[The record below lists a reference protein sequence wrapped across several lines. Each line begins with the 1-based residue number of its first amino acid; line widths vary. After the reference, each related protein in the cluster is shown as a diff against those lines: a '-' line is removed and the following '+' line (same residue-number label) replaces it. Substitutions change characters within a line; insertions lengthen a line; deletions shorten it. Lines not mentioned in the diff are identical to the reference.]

1 MSDLVY
7 QNYNNKCQGWVNPS
21 SVFFGPQIT
30 SLSGY
35 QSPAGSNTVVSVNG
49 TNFYS
54 YSSISFGTFN
64 PTVYFI
70 NSNILQFYV
79 PNTLTSGTFPVQVFN
94 GSVGSNIVN
103 YTIDNASG
111 YWLLNSN
118 GSISNTNTNSLVA
131 ISSLSRGAPVT
142 VTNPLPAGT
151 TASSPYIVGNSIN
164 WIICNGDT
172 DVSGSIYIKLPL
184 GTSYTGREIML
195 KNISNNINNVLSSD
209 GNAIVSNILALN
221 DNLPTNII
229 LPAVQGK
236 WVTLVSNG
244 SNWIIMQSN

>member
-21 SVFFGPQIT
+21 SLFFGPQIT
-30 SLSGY
+30 SLTSY
-35 QSPAGSNTVVSVNG
+35 QSPAGSNTLVSING
-49 TNFYS
+49 SYFYS
-54 YSSISFGTFN
+54 YSSVSFGTFN

-79 PNTLTSGTFPVQVFN
+79 PNTLSSGTFPIQVFN

-131 ISSLSRGAPVT
+131 ISSLSRGSPII
-142 VTNPLPAGT
+142 VTNSPPTSILT
-151 TASSPYIVGNSIN
+151 PYIVTNSIN
-164 WIICNGDT
+164 WIVCNGDT
-172 DVSGSIYIKLPL
+172 GVSGTIYIKLPV
-184 GTSYTGREIML
+184 GTSYVGREIML
-195 KNISNNINNVLSSD
+195 KNISAINCVKSSYGSSLVL
-209 GNAIVSNILALN
+209 NILALN
-221 DNLPTNII
+221 NNLATDTI
-229 LPAVQGK
+229 LPAGQGK
-236 WVTLVSNG
+236 WSTLVYDG
-244 SNWIIMQSN
+244 SNWTVMQGN